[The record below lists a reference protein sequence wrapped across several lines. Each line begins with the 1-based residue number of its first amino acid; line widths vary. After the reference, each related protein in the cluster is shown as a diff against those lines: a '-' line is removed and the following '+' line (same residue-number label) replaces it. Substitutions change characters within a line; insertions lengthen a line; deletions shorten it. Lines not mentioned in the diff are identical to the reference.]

1 MNINHLVVWQVVYK
15 RFQETQ
21 NFIRFSAG
29 DTYLSFSSLMKKRFY
44 KFPFTGRLLKTKKQ
58 QQQQKPV
65 NNIRT
70 NLQFASEHT
79 AKEHKDGDV

>member
-1 MNINHLVVWQVVYK
+1 
-15 RFQETQ
+15 
-21 NFIRFSAG
+21 
-29 DTYLSFSSLMKKRFY
+29 MKKRFY
-44 KFPFTGRLLKTKKQ
+44 KFPFTGRLLKTNKQKQ
-58 QQQQKPV
+58 QQRQQQKPV